1 MRALSLLCPVF
12 SPFVIH
18 SPTRGLRD
26 RGAFKVES
34 IKGKC
39 PKSPLSPPQLL
50 PSALLLTPTYIGST
64 VSNLSTKT
72 APILFTMD
80 QGVAQFAAVWRAFSS
95 QWTQPQILKM
105 WAEYLGTRALHSSQ
119 IDSLKR
125 QNLTEPGPKMFLA
138 IGYVNCALARS
149 NNHPE
154 HLIEKVT
161 DIGYAPKL
169 PGTLEHLWLHRKP
182 LLDAQGV
189 AMGPTGVFEA
199 FCGLR
204 DLPSSNR
211 PSLTGTEAE
220 IACRAIGTYL
230 RMQLPKLGIDWYSQL
245 HELSK
250 QCPTVHPLLMGDLI
264 NGDRLAQ
271 DLPDLAQLSGTSTES
286 LWGTIENAIAHHS
299 P

>member
-1 MRALSLLCPVF
+1 
-12 SPFVIH
+12 
-18 SPTRGLRD
+18 
-26 RGAFKVES
+26 
-34 IKGKC
+34 
-39 PKSPLSPPQLL
+39 
-50 PSALLLTPTYIGST
+50 

-125 QNLTEPGPKMFLA
+125 QQLSEPGPKMFLA

-154 HLIEKVT
+154 HLIEKVA
-161 DIGYAPKL
+161 DIGYAPTL
-169 PGTLEHLWLHRKP
+169 PGTLQHLWLHRKP

-220 IACRAIGTYL
+220 IACRAIGSYL

-245 HELSK
+245 PELSK

-271 DLPDLAQLSGTSTES
+271 DLPDLALLSGTSTES
-286 LWGTIENAIAHHS
+286 LWGTIENAIAHAA